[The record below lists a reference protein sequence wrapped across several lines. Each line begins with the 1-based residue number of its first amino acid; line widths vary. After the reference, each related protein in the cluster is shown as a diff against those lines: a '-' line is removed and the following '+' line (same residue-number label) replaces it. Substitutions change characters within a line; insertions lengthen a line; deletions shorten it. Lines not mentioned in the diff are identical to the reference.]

1 MTSRCNSIRTFRHY
15 RPSSPRWRASATS
28 RLAVAADRLSQALA
42 PSLRLRLLELLSEAA
57 LEVSSQLRAGHVEIR
72 LAGQEPSLVYVE
84 HEEEAPAPPPGGR
97 THRPHHASPARL
109 AEDVGRGRG
118 EPKEGVSVNTW
129 IVKALARGL
138 TSAVASGGRIGS
150 RLTGYGQS

>member
-1 MTSRCNSIRTFRHY
+1 MQLDTHVQ
-15 RPSSPRWRASATS
+15 ALQAE
-28 RLAVAADRLSQALA
+28 LAALAGIGDEQVGVAAERLSQALA

-57 LEVSSQLRAGHVEIR
+57 LEVSSQLNSGHVEIR

-84 HEEEAPAPPPGGR
+84 HEEAAPA
-97 THRPHHASPARL
+97 ASSEDGLTARITL
-109 AEDVGRGRG
+109 RLPDSLKVSVEGAAAKD
-118 EPKEGVSVNTW
+118 GVSVNTW

-138 TSAVASGGRIGS
+138 TAAVASGGRIGS